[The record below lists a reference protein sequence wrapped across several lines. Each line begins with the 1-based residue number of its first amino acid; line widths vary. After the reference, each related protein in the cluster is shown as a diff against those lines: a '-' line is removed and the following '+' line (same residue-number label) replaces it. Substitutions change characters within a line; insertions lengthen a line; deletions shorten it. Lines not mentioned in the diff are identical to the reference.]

1 MADGEKTGAA
11 TRLIKSV
18 APLTSTLAKVLRG
31 APTMVH
37 DRLYRISPQP
47 SALKLVR
54 GG

>member
-31 APTMVH
+31 APTMVTI
-37 DRLYRISPQP
+37 DYTGFLRSR
-47 SALKLVR
+47 R
-54 GG
+54 R